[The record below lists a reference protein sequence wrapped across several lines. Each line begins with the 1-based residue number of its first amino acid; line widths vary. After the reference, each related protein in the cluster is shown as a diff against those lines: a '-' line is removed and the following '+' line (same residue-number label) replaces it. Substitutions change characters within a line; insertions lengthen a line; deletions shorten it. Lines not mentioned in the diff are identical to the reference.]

1 MPGRTFVRF
10 DHQALTPAELVNE
23 ARRASDSARLDRR
36 VLLQAAIGMA
46 LAAATGTAGAAAQGG
61 TRSAD
66 AALAKLLQRTA
77 ENELRR
83 SPEEATGL
91 EFDRGANTGLRS
103 RLDDRSLP
111 AIADHRHAVD
121 ATRTQLA
128 RIDRSSLSAAAQLDY
143 DVAVFVYATLA
154 DQLGRYGF
162 VDLNLRPSPYVVSQM
177 NGAYYWLPD
186 FLGSRHPLRSRED
199 LDAYYARL
207 SALAT
212 AIDQETERV
221 RHDASLGV
229 LLPSFT
235 LATTL
240 AQLQSLRATPAA
252 QTAAI
257 GPAIRRAAD
266 AGLGDISDRS
276 AQIYSKLIV
285 PALSRQ
291 IDALRTLQDKAVDDA
306 GVWSLPDGEAY
317 YASALLS
324 NTTTRTS
331 ATELH
336 EQGLELVKELTSQ
349 LDRALRAEGYTDGA
363 VVTRVDALNR
373 DRRYLVA
380 DDDAG
385 RERLLAA
392 ARAVI
397 DKIRAK
403 LPAGF
408 KTIPNDPLEVRRIA
422 PAIESGAPGAYYSE
436 GAAGAPATFS
446 LNLKAPVEMPLW
458 RLPTLAHHEGIPG
471 HHFQYSVLRAAGEL
485 SLFRRLVRFSAYT
498 EGWALYAERV
508 ADELGVYRDDAA
520 GRIGLLQSEL
530 FRAGRIV
537 VDTGIHA
544 RRWPREQA
552 IRWMIENVG
561 EQPSAAQREIDRY
574 CVYPGQACSFM
585 VGATQIRAARERTRQ
600 RLGTRFDVRDF
611 HDLILRSGPVPLD
624 LLHAMAQLL

>member
-91 EFDRGANTGLRS
+91 EFDTGANTGLRS

>member
-91 EFDRGANTGLRS
+91 EFDTGANTGLRS

-349 LDRALRAEGYTDGA
+349 LDQALRAEGYTDGA

>member
-1 MPGRTFVRF
+1 VPGRTFVRF

-91 EFDRGANTGLRS
+91 EFDTGANTGLRS

-349 LDRALRAEGYTDGA
+349 LDQALRAEGYTDGA

-436 GAAGAPATFS
+436 GAAGAAATFS

>member
-1 MPGRTFVRF
+1 VPGRTFVRF

-91 EFDRGANTGLRS
+91 EFDTGANTGLRS

-436 GAAGAPATFS
+436 GAAGAAATFS